1 MLLKWIKSLL
11 DTLTINIICVAV
23 GMYIFEFR
31 LASVALAFFGHLVLC
46 SPHYD
51 IWYVSNMPNE
61 QNIGEITS
69 ISCLPWGSYP

>member
-11 DTLTINIICVAV
+11 DTLTINIICVEV
-23 GMYIFEFR
+23 RMCIFEFR

-46 SPHYD
+46 RPRYD
-51 IWYVSNMPNE
+51 IWCITNVPYE

-69 ISCLPWGSYP
+69 ISHLPWGSYP

>member
-1 MLLKWIKSLL
+1 MLKWIKSLL
-11 DTLTINIICVAV
+11 DTLTRNIICVEV
-23 GMYIFEFR
+23 CMYIFEFR
-31 LASVALAFFGHLVLC
+31 LASVALSFFGHLVLC

-51 IWYVSNMPNE
+51 IWCITNMPNE